1 MSKFEYKAINSNG
14 KEISGFVDA
23 VNTQEAIGRI
33 KDKGYYPIQL
43 TETEDKFVSEPVS
56 TSGGHVKAPVKKGGV
71 SKEIVIPFLGIGV
84 VKSQDVALFTRQLA
98 TLIDAG
104 LPLVRSL
111 NVLHDQLKL
120 GPLKDVIESL
130 SKEVSAGGTLSEA
143 LAKYPKIFNSLYI
156 NMIKAGEAGG
166 VLEIVLERL
175 AEFNEK
181 SLALIGKV
189 KAAMAYPVLVV
200 VFSSAVLLFLTL
212 FLIPKFMDIFAS
224 MDIEEMPVPTML
236 IMNFSRMFKNP
247 LCLGLGLGLV
257 AALIIL
263 YKTFSKMKGFK
274 LFIAK
279 IKLRVPVAGELT
291 RKIEVAMFS
300 RTLGTLISSGVPIL
314 QALRITRGTMSNE
327 LISQALGRV
336 HDSIREGESI
346 AAPLKA
352 SGAFP
357 LMVVNMI
364 DVGEET
370 GSLDNMLIKVAD
382 IYDGEVDTTISA
394 LTSIIEP
401 FLIISMGLIVGFI
414 VIAMFLP
421 LIQLMSSIGVN

>member
-1 MSKFEYKAINSNG
+1 
-14 KEISGFVDA
+14 
-23 VNTQEAIGRI
+23 
-33 KDKGYYPIQL
+33 
-43 TETEDKFVSEPVS
+43 
-56 TSGGHVKAPVKKGGV
+56 
-71 SKEIVIPFLGIGV
+71 
-84 VKSQDVALFTRQLA
+84 
-98 TLIDAG
+98 
-104 LPLVRSL
+104 
-111 NVLHDQLKL
+111 
-120 GPLKDVIESL
+120 
-130 SKEVSAGGTLSEA
+130 
-143 LAKYPKIFNSLYI
+143 
-156 NMIKAGEAGG
+156 
-166 VLEIVLERL
+166 
-175 AEFNEK
+175 
-181 SLALIGKV
+181 
-189 KAAMAYPVLVV
+189 
-200 VFSSAVLLFLTL
+200 
-212 FLIPKFMDIFAS
+212 
-224 MDIEEMPVPTML
+224 
-236 IMNFSRMFKNP
+236 
-247 LCLGLGLGLV
+247 
-257 AALIIL
+257 
-263 YKTFSKMKGFK
+263 MKGFK

-421 LIQLMSSIGVN
+421 LIQLMSSIGTQ